1 MRLCRSE
8 KTQFGNELKNSINA
22 GRYTVDYLQCGNL
35 PYPAWKMRITAHL
48 SYRCIRRYLALSL
61 KATEE
66 HVTLVM

>member
-48 SYRCIRRYLALSL
+48 SYRCIRRYL
-61 KATEE
+61 
-66 HVTLVM
+66 V